1 MSDYSEAEFN
11 AQTGYLQGLLK
22 DRETKAITLNVN
34 LIVCLEMLREAGS
47 PYVPSSGRDNE
58 WLARR
63 DRVVKNA
70 EAALSD
76 TSVVQQ

>member
-1 MSDYSEAEFN
+1 MSDTLI
-11 AQTGYLQGLLK
+11 QT
-22 DRETKAITLNVN
+22 N
-34 LIVCLEMLREAGS
+34 LIVCLEMLREAAS

-70 EAALSD
+70 EAGLADSPAVRALEEKS
-76 TSVVQQ
+76 

>member
-1 MSDYSEAEFN
+1 MSS
-11 AQTGYLQGLLK
+11 TL
-22 DRETKAITLNVN
+22 DRTN
-34 LIVCLEMLREAGS
+34 LIVCLEMLREACS

-70 EAALSD
+70 EDALA
-76 TSVVQQ
+76 SVGASSKP